1 MSLEEGLKY
10 LRLKDYARA
19 VELLEEYCQQSAN
32 FHSPLYIQAKMALAR
47 AYRSNNQRQQ
57 AIALALEL
65 ENHLDQEVSQ
75 WAKRLLTIFSAEQKT
90 IGIATNGVK
99 FRSLPKAAR
108 AARVSVRLSRTIPEN
123 RLIFAKLL
131 TITPFYAISL
141 GLFL

>member
-32 FHSPLYIQAKMALAR
+32 FHSPLYIQAKMALVR

-65 ENHLDQEVSQ
+65 ENHLDQDVSQ

-99 FRSLPKAAR
+99 FRSLPR
-108 AARVSVRLSRTIPEN
+108 QHEQH
-123 RLIFAKLL
+123 
-131 TITPFYAISL
+131 
-141 GLFL
+141 G